1 MINTAI
7 DNSRT
12 SYLLFRLYQL
22 RIVASFLALMLLASP
37 IYAQAG
43 RALEAFINVK
53 LITAHEKKN
62 ASMTIPPEIV
72 FLSMGP
78 INSESS
84 SLRFVIR
91 LDEIYN
97 SIVIEEIQHGTTEGD
112 PVRLLH
118 SYFIG
123 DTDITRATGHK
134 ELRNLEFRRWITW
147 DEFELKINNQT
158 YRVQYTTAH
167 EFAIRPVKK

>member
-1 MINTAI
+1 MTPLHPHPLPQGE
-7 DNSRT
+7 RGR
-12 SYLLFRLYQL
+12 YLVL
-22 RIVASFLALMLLASP
+22 RQMDIL
-37 IYAQAG
+37 
-43 RALEAFINVK
+43 
-53 LITAHEKKN
+53 
-62 ASMTIPPEIV
+62 
-72 FLSMGP
+72 
-78 INSESS
+78 
-84 SLRFVIR
+84 
-91 LDEIYN
+91 
-97 SIVIEEIQHGTTEGD
+97 EGD

>member
-1 MINTAI
+1 MIISDLGHLAWHHKPAFVIKQKTIELLVSPSEGGQFMINTAI

-97 SIVIEEIQHGTTEGD
+97 SIVIEEI
-112 PVRLLH
+112 
-118 SYFIG
+118 
-123 DTDITRATGHK
+123 
-134 ELRNLEFRRWITW
+134 
-147 DEFELKINNQT
+147 
-158 YRVQYTTAH
+158 
-167 EFAIRPVKK
+167 